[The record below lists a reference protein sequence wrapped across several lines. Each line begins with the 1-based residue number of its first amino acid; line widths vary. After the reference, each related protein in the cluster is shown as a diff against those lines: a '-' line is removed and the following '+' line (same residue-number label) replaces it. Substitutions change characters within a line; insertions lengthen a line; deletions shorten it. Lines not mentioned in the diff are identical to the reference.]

1 MPRRPS
7 LAAWTTR
14 HLRPTDGP
22 GTGARLSLEPWQRG
36 FLQAVDREHK
46 PIVSLMAAAQVGKSL
61 LALGIAIRAAV
72 DGQGVLLASAT
83 ETSVRDLGRRLD
95 AVLDAAPSLKARF
108 PSPRS
113 GPGAR
118 ASWKDRRVEG
128 GGWIGLAA
136 SGSASQLAS
145 RTVKIALAD
154 EVSRWPARVRSG
166 EGSPISLLRARLSD
180 WGDDGRLLAISS
192 PVHPSDSIALLF
204 RDGDRRR
211 VEYLCQD
218 CDHRTPFGWDQV
230 IGRERGELPRI
241 ACVHCG
247 ALHDERARRRMLRS
261 GVWVPQK
268 SEPTDEGSISF
279 QLGRLDSARASLE
292 STTQE
297 FRRASRGAERGD
309 PRALAT
315 FRNTVLGLPGESG
328 GADVDRLYERRGSSG
343 PLAIEQVTVG
353 IDVQTDRL
361 IFAVLGFDAANAHV
375 QVINFGVV
383 LGDPRDD
390 AVWIDLADT
399 LDTHRAPL
407 PLSVVSVD
415 AGFLTSVVKS
425 QCARRRWWVATVGRS
440 GSARAIASTVG
451 KSGLAVLGKDDAASW
466 WSGRIDAGRVQ
477 LPATISR
484 RETAEL
490 LAAECLTAV
499 AGGALRWRPI
509 EGRPNHLWDACLLSL
524 HARHFRPLT
533 ASARRPFRVVS
544 V

>member
-7 LAAWTTR
+7 LDTWIAR
-14 HLRPTDGP
+14 HCRPTDGP
-22 GTGARLSLEPWQRG
+22 GAGRRLALEPWQRG
-36 FLQAVDREHK
+36 FLQAIDRERK
-46 PIVSLMAAAQVGKSL
+46 PIVSLMSAAQVGKSL

-247 ALHDERARRRMLRS
+247 GLHDERARRRMLRS

-268 SEPTDEGSISF
+268 SEPTDEASISF
-279 QLGRLDSARASLE
+279 SLGRLDSARSTLSAVVLE
-292 STTQE
+292 H
-297 FRRASRGAERGD
+297 RRARRGAERGD
-309 PRALAT
+309 AQAMSA
-315 FRNTVLGLPGESG
+315 FRNLVLGIPSAAG
-328 GADVDRLYERRGSSG
+328 GVDVDALYEKRGSTG
-343 PLAIEQVTVG
+343 TPLVIEQVTAGV
-353 IDVQTDRL
+353 DVQNDRL
-361 IFAVLGFDAANAHV
+361 VYVILGFTTANENI
-375 QVINFGVV
+375 QVVTFGVV
-383 LGDPRDD
+383 PGDPRDD
-390 AVWIDLADT
+390 AVWNTIAAEF
-399 LDTHRAPL
+399 DTHRAPL
-407 PLSVVSVD
+407 PVSVVSVD
-415 AGFLTSVVKS
+415 AGYLTSNVKT
-425 QCARRRWWVATVGRS
+425 QCARRRWWIPVVGRAGTGQPIAKVIGAS
-440 GSARAIASTVG
+440 GI
-451 KSGLAVLGKDDAASW
+451 AVLGQDDCASW
-466 WSGRIDAGRVQ
+466 WAARVDADRVKTPQ
-477 LPATISR
+477 TISR
-484 RETAEL
+484 KEIGEL

-499 AGGALRWRPI
+499 GGALRWRPI
-509 EGRPNHLWDACLLSL
+509 DGRQNHSWDAALLAI

-533 ASARRPFRVVS
+533 ASRRPFRVVA
-544 V
+544 VG

>member
-22 GTGARLSLEPWQRG
+22 GTGARLALEPWQRG
-36 FLQAVDREHK
+36 FLHAVDREQK
-46 PIVSLMAAAQVGKSL
+46 QIVSLMAASQVGKSMI
-61 LALGIAIRAAV
+61 AIGIAIRAAV
-72 DGQGVLLASAT
+72 DGAGVLMASST
-83 ETSVRDLGRRLD
+83 EVSIRDLARRLD
-95 AVLDAAPSLKARF
+95 STLEHAPTLAKRF

-166 EGSPISLLRARLSD
+166 EGHPLALLRARLSD
-180 WGDDGRLLAISS
+180 WGDDGLLLAISS
-192 PVHPSDSIALLF
+192 PVHPTDSIALLY

-211 VEYLCQD
+211 MQYTCPA
-218 CDHRTPFGWDQV
+218 CGRRTQFGWEQV
-230 IGRERGELPRI
+230 VGRDRGEQPMI
-241 ACVHCG
+241 ACLHCG
-247 ALHDERARRRMLRS
+247 TLHDERARRRMLRR

-268 SEPTDEGSISF
+268 SQATDEASISF
-279 QLGRLDSARASLE
+279 QLGRLDSARASLGAIV
-292 STTQE
+292 QE

-315 FRNTVLGLPGESG
+315 FRNTVLGRPGHSG

-343 PLAIEQVTVG
+343 QLAIEQVTAG

-361 IFAVLGFDAANAHV
+361 VFVVLGFTTANENI
-375 QVINFGVV
+375 QVVHFGVV
-383 LGDPRDD
+383 VGDPRDG
-390 AVWIDLADT
+390 AVWDTLAAE
-399 LDTHRAPL
+399 LDTHRTPL
-407 PLSVVSVD
+407 PVSVVSCD
-415 AGFLTSVVKS
+415 AGFLTGTVKAE
-425 QCARRRWWVATVGRS
+425 CARRRWWVPTIGRA
-440 GSARAIASTVG
+440 GTGQPIARVFG
-451 KSGLAVLGKDDAASW
+451 KSGLAVLGKDDCASW
-466 WSGRIDAGRVQ
+466 WSGRIGADRVQ
-477 LPATISR
+477 LPRTINR
-484 RETAEL
+484 KEIGEL
-490 LAAECLTAV
+490 LAAEALTAE
-499 AGGALRWRPI
+499 GGALRWRQI
-509 EGRPNHLWDACLLSL
+509 EGRPNHLWDAALLAVHS
-524 HARHFRPLT
+524 RHFRPLT
-533 ASARRPFRVVS
+533 AGRRPFRVVA